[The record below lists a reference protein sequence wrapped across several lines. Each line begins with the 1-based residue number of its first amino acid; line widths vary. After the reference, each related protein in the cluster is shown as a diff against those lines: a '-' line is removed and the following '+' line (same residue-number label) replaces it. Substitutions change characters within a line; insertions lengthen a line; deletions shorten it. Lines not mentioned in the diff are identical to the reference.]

1 MGHLNVRIL
10 APTSAPLRPT
20 DCANVKF
27 STNWDKTD
35 YSVVSMQVNSVAIV
49 EDTGGFSGIIVAA
62 HELGHL

>member
-1 MGHLNVRIL
+1 MRKL
-10 APTSAPLRPT
+10 ASTSVPFRPDAT
-20 DCANVKF
+20 VQMSNLEL
-27 STNWDKTD
+27 DKMD